1 MRSTMQRGE
10 EIGMTE
16 SEMKDER
23 VGGHTVHVGDAVWGK
38 SPNGKRNCRWRK
50 QVRMTVCWN
59 RSK

>member
-1 MRSTMQRGE
+1 
-10 EIGMTE
+10 MTE